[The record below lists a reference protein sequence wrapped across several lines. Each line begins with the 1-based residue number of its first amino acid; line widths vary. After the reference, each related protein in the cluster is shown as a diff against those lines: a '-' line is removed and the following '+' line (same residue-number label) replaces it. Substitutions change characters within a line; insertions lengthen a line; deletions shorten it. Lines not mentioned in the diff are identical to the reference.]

1 MATSE
6 NVNSQLIGSVL
17 SYMEDLKIASL
28 RARLKIINQEL
39 NKELETAKRNSFNQ
53 QKSKETRMSDNVNTS
68 KSDNQVKGYK
78 VFLYGDPEL
87 KTITPK
93 SGPNAGQE
101 VPVLVAN
108 AYHRNFAQDEAGKL
122 QSLDPTFMKLEVYG
136 DKANYMKDLLK
147 DGMKLVVNG
156 YLAVDKF
163 TGKDG
168 KEKEARTLNA
178 DSVALDLAQSAIKS
192 INFEKPQKEQTA
204 QTEKKASEPEI

>member
-6 NVNSQLIGSVL
+6 NVNSQLISSVL

-28 RARLKIINQEL
+28 RARLKIIS
-39 NKELETAKRNSFNQ
+39 KELETAKRNSFNQ

-68 KSDNQVKGYK
+68 KNDNQVKGYK

-93 SGPNAGQE
+93 SGLNAGQE
-101 VPVLVAN
+101 VSVLVAN

-156 YLAVDKF
+156 YLTVDKF

>member
-28 RARLKIINQEL
+28 RARLKIIS
-39 NKELETAKRNSFNQ
+39 KELETAKRNSFNQ

-68 KSDNQVKGYK
+68 KNDNQVKGYK

-93 SGPNAGQE
+93 SGLNAGQE
-101 VPVLVAN
+101 VSVLVAN

-156 YLAVDKF
+156 YLTVDKF

>member
-28 RARLKIINQEL
+28 RARLKIIS
-39 NKELETAKRNSFNQ
+39 KELETAKRNSFNQ

-156 YLAVDKF
+156 YLTVDKF

-178 DSVALDLAQSAIKS
+178 DSVALDLAQSAI
-192 INFEKPQKEQTA
+192 NPQRML
-204 QTEKKASEPEI
+204 

>member
-28 RARLKIINQEL
+28 RARLKIIS
-39 NKELETAKRNSFNQ
+39 KELETAKRNSFNQ

-93 SGPNAGQE
+93 SGLNAGQE
-101 VPVLVAN
+101 VSVLVAN

-156 YLAVDKF
+156 YLTVDKF